1 MNNFIKVLAILLI
14 LSSTIFS
21 QENKETDKMTVKEV
35 EDMKKK
41 ETGITETDEKPN
53 ESSNEISADEAEK
66 AEESCKL
73 FNDEKTVLATDYQ
86 GLTVQYIPAVGCHI
100 WAIGRASLLKEKDLK
115 SANGELINAFKEI
128 GWKVKKSKDG
138 KYYQTSF
145 LEKTGRKLRVII
157 LNYPEEKACPAFD
170 EQATHEGTDW
180 MSCYS
185 KLKPEQQKLGI
196 SLSMAIDIT
205 PSTDTKAETKETQEV
220 STEIK
225 SKETEEIK
233 EKKEAN

>member
-14 LSSTIFS
+14 LSNTIFA
-21 QENKETDKMTVKEV
+21 QEVKENDKTTVEEV

-41 ETGITETDEKPN
+41 AAGITEANEKLN
-53 ESSNEISADEAEK
+53 ENSNEISADEAER

-73 FNDEKTVLATDYQ
+73 FNDEKTILETGYQ

-100 WAIGRASLLKEKDLK
+100 WAIGRASLLKEKNLK

-128 GWKVKKSKDG
+128 GWKIKKSKDG

-145 LEKTGRKLRVII
+145 LEKAGRKLRVII

-180 MSCYS
+180 MNCYA

-205 PSTDTKAETKETQEV
+205 SSTDKREN

-225 SKETEEIK
+225 SKETEK
-233 EKKEAN
+233 KKETN

>member
-1 MNNFIKVLAILLI
+1 MNNFINVLAILFI
-14 LSSTIFS
+14 LSSTIFA
-21 QENKETDKMTVKEV
+21 QEAKETDKKLN
-35 EDMKKK
+35 K
-41 ETGITETDEKPN
+41 
-53 ESSNEISADEAEK
+53 SSNEISADEAK
-66 AEESCKL
+66 RAEESCKL
-73 FNDEKTVLATDYQ
+73 FSDEKTVLATDYQ

-115 SANGELINAFKEI
+115 SANGKLINAFKEI
-128 GWKVKKSKDG
+128 GWKIKKSKDG

-180 MSCYS
+180 MNCYS

-205 PSTDTKAETKETQEV
+205 SSTDKKED

-225 SKETEEIK
+225 SEETKEIK

>member
-1 MNNFIKVLAILLI
+1 MNYFIKVLAILLI
-14 LSSTIFS
+14 LLSTIFAQNIFA
-21 QENKETDKMTVKEV
+21 QEAKETDKMTVEEV
-35 EDMKKK
+35 EDTKKK
-41 ETGITETDEKPN
+41 EAGITETDEKLN

-73 FNDEKTVLATDYQ
+73 FNHEKTVLATDYQ
-86 GLTVQYIPAVGCHI
+86 GLTVQYIPAIGCHI

-115 SANGELINAFKEI
+115 SANEELINAFKKI

-180 MSCYS
+180 MNCYS

-205 PSTDTKAETKETQEV
+205 FSKDEKED

-225 SKETEEIK
+225 SKEIE

>member
-14 LSSTIFS
+14 LSSTIFA
-21 QENKETDKMTVKEV
+21 QEVKENDKTTAKKV

-41 ETGITETDEKPN
+41 AAGIAEADEKLN
-53 ESSNEISADEAEK
+53 ENSNEISADEAER

-73 FNDEKTVLATDYQ
+73 FNDEKTVLATGYQ

-100 WAIGRASLLKEKDLK
+100 WAIGRASLLKKKDLK
-115 SANGELINAFKEI
+115 SANDELISAFKEI
-128 GWKVKKSKDG
+128 GWKIKKSKDG

-145 LEKTGRKLRVII
+145 LEKAGRKLRVII

-180 MSCYS
+180 MNCYA

-205 PSTDTKAETKETQEV
+205 PSTDKKEN

-225 SKETEEIK
+225 SKETEE
-233 EKKEAN
+233 KKETN